1 MMNLLAAVMLPP
13 AEEKPRASN
22 DVHES
27 AWWNGAWWGIVPGVT
42 THRNPRWGN
51 RVQRRFA
58 TLIARPWTAIR

>member
-27 AWWNGAWWGIVPGVT
+27 A
-42 THRNPRWGN
+42 
-51 RVQRRFA
+51 
-58 TLIARPWTAIR
+58 